1 MATQKTLPTE
11 NSVEAFLNSVPDER
25 KRQDCFTA
33 LKLLQEATGYP
44 PRMWG
49 PAIVGFG
56 SYHYKY
62 ESGHE
67 GDAPLTGFSP
77 RKEAITFYV
86 MLGCDNYES
95 LLQRLG
101 KHKTGK
107 GCLYIKKLEDVDTGV
122 LKELITASTRS
133 LKAKYPSSQP

>member
-1 MATQKTLPTE
+1 MASPKTRPTE
-11 NSVEAFLNSVPDER
+11 NSVQAFLDTVPDEK
-25 KRQDCFTA
+25 KRRDCYTA
-33 LKLLQEATGYP
+33 LQLMQEATGYP
-44 PRMWG
+44 PKMWG

-67 GDAPLTGFSP
+67 GDAPLAGFSP
-77 RKEAITFYV
+77 RKEAITFYL
-86 MLGCDNYES
+86 MLGCDNHES
-95 LLQRLG
+95 LLQKLG

-122 LKELITASTRS
+122 LKELVAASSRS
-133 LKAKYPSSQP
+133 LKAKYSAG